1 MSHSKMTEDQF
12 CAKAVQYIW
21 NTYPETRR
29 LLIHIPNEARRSK
42 IEWVQLKAKGLIPG
56 APDYIFFWKG
66 TCHAIEAKARDKGR
80 ISPEQH
86 RVHDALKSQ
95 SIPVHIVYS
104 DTEFMALI
112 ESIINV

>member
-1 MSHSKMTEDQF
+1 MTEDQF

-29 LLIHIPNEARRSK
+29 LLIHIPNEAKRSK

-56 APDYIFFWKG
+56 ATDYVFFWNEKG
-66 TCHAIEAKARDKGR
+66 YAIEAKDPNTGK
-80 ISPEQH
+80 ISPDQIK
-86 RVHDALKSQ
+86 VHEALKSQ
-95 SIPVHIVYS
+95 GIPVFIVYS
-104 DTEFMALI
+104 DQEFIQVI